1 MKNLFDF
8 LRKSGVSPSKIVDT
22 YESIRAL
29 EHAYEITFN
38 AEEIKLII
46 SAFERCQGSSPNS
59 LHLFSKV

>member
-8 LRKSGVSPSKIVDT
+8 LRKSGVSPSKLVDT

-29 EHAYEITFN
+29 EHAYGFSFN
-38 AEEIKLII
+38 AQEIKLVI
-46 SAFERCQGSSPNS
+46 SSFERCRESSPNS